1 MGSIVKY
8 ECENCGF
15 EFTDKSLIFYL
26 DENEELVV
34 DSLTMNTSREMDKSK
49 LAGLMSEADLGLQ
62 ILANIPA
69 FYYGTSPNKFF
80 DYIAAGL
87 PVLNNYPGWLA
98 ELIQQENAGF
108 TVQPEHPRQFADA
121 LEEAATNRDKLKNMG
136 KNAQALAKRE
146 FDRANLAQKFND
158 WVTGVKS

>member
-49 LAGLMSEADLGLQ
+49 LAGYVYE
-62 ILANIPA
+62 
-69 FYYGTSPNKFF
+69 
-80 DYIAAGL
+80 
-87 PVLNNYPGWLA
+87 
-98 ELIQQENAGF
+98 GF
-108 TVQPEHPRQFADA
+108 CNF
-121 LEEAATNRDKLKNMG
+121 
-136 KNAQALAKRE
+136 
-146 FDRANLAQKFND
+146 
-158 WVTGVKS
+158 